1 MITRMRVFLVFC
13 FALFSVLVSA
23 QTLQQDQ
30 TDGEIYV
37 KYSNEFPVDNRKYL
51 DKIDNLAESDIPVLP
66 SLDKEFSQKF
76 GIYKITRPF
85 ITAKSRTL
93 NQIFKVYF
101 KNPADAANLIK
112 ALSVLSHID
121 YAEPVPYNTTG
132 YQPNDM
138 GVNSGN
144 GQYALWITKAREAW
158 DIERGDSTITVAIV
172 DDGLSMF
179 HPDLFDNVWRNP
191 HEIAGNNIDDD
202 NNGYV
207 DDIYGWDAGDN
218 DNDPVH
224 PNTNFTH
231 GTHVGGIA
239 GAVTDNNIGVAS
251 IGFGISI
258 MPVKCTFNKQSSAT
272 SIPMGYEGL
281 TYAANAG
288 ADIINCS
295 WSSAQPSQTAQNVI
309 DYATSRGC
317 IVVAAASNDGVEE
330 IRYPAAYNGVIAVAS
345 TDDSDSKSGFSNYGS
360 WVDVSAP
367 GSAIKSTI
375 AQGNGYTGFSGTSM
389 ATPMVAGLLGLMK
402 SHNPNLSNAKLEQ
415 CLIDSADNIYNIN
428 PSYIGKMGSGR
439 INAKKSLQCVDQTLV
454 AKPKAQ
460 IQSVQSLTCPGMEV
474 HFQGSSTQGKADT
487 YKWYFTGGNPLIST
501 AANPIVNYNAI
512 GKYDVKLVVTNAQGS
527 DSITLTDY
535 LEVAAKGRETILS
548 ESFETGTLTN
558 MGFTIENTD
567 NGTTWALTNVGGAE
581 NGTRALQMGFYNYS
595 QVGQRDGLIT
605 PVFSLNGNSGTEL
618 SFQHSYRA
626 RNITKKD
633 SLIIYVSI
641 DSGKTFPYRVAEFA
655 ENGTLNFATKGAFSG
670 SFLPANPTD
679 WCYSTM
685 SGKGCFGIDLS
696 AFDGEQNVAIKF
708 ESYNDAGNNLYID
721 NLAIT
726 AFCSGYNTQKPKA
739 AFANSDTVFCLPQT
753 VKFKDESENFPTS
766 YQWIFDG
773 GTPSTSTDR
782 QPQVTYNAAGQY
794 NVTLITN
801 NAFGYDTLELTNYIV
816 AEASPVIDIVASDT
830 ILCRGKSTNLI
841 GKGANDYKWSPIFGI
856 SSNVGD
862 TIIANPPSNVTY
874 TVIGT
879 TQNGC
884 SSTKNIF
891 IKVLPGPGITSITK
905 VGDSLVATNAN
916 PTVLFQWLFNGS
928 DITGERG
935 NKYRPTQTGNYGIR
949 ATDTSGC
956 ENYAT
961 NYFFSTIGIE
971 DVVGSP
977 IKVYPNPAV
986 GNVFIENNYA
996 DSPLNVRIFDNL
1008 GKTIIETEIAE
1019 RLNTI
1024 DVSALN
1030 QGVYFITLHNNRV
1043 NKTLKIIVGKE

>member
-13 FALFSVLVSA
+13 FAFFSALVTA

-37 KYSNEFPVDNRKYL
+37 KYINEYPVDNREYL
-51 DKIDNLAESDIPVLP
+51 DKIDNLAEGEVPVLP
-66 SLDKEFSQKF
+66 GLDKEFSQKF

-85 ITAKSRTL
+85 IAAKSRTL

-101 KNPADAANLIK
+101 KQPAQAQNLIK
-112 ALSVLSHID
+112 ALSAQSYID

-138 GVNSGN
+138 GNNSGN
-144 GQYALWITKAREAW
+144 GQYGLWIIKAREAW
-158 DIERGDSTITVAIV
+158 DIAKGDSTIKVAIV
-172 DDGLSMF
+172 DDGVSMF
-179 HPDLFDNVWRNP
+179 HPDLFNNVWRNP

-207 DDIYGWDAGDN
+207 DDIFGWDAGDN

-239 GAVTDNNIGVAS
+239 GAVTDNNLGVAS
-251 IGFGISI
+251 IGFNIAI
-258 MPVKCTFNKQSSAT
+258 MPVKCTFNAQSSPT
-272 SIPMGYEGL
+272 SIPMGYEGM

-295 WSSAQPSQTAQNVI
+295 WSSSLFSLTAQDVVN
-309 DYATSRGC
+309 YAISKGC
-317 IVVAAASNDGVEE
+317 IVVAAASNDGVEQ

-345 TDDSDSKSGFSNYGS
+345 TDDSDNKSGFSNYGT

-367 GSAIKSTI
+367 GSAIRSTI

-415 CLIDSADNIYNIN
+415 CLIDSADNIYSIN

-460 IQSVQSLTCPGMEV
+460 IQSTQSLTCPGMQV
-474 HFQGSSTQGKADT
+474 QFQGSSTQGKADT
-487 YKWYFTGGNPLIST
+487 YKWYFTGGNPYTST
-501 AANPIVNYNAI
+501 SENPVVNYNGI
-512 GKYDVKLVVTNAQGS
+512 GKYDVKLVVTNAHGS
-527 DSITLTDY
+527 DSITLSNY
-535 LEVAAKGRETILS
+535 VEVAAKGRETILS
-548 ESFETGTLTN
+548 ENFETGTLIN
-558 MGFTIENTD
+558 MGFTTENPD
-567 NGTTWALTNVGGAE
+567 NGTTWSLVNVGGAE
-581 NGTRALQMGFYNYS
+581 NGSRALRMNFYNYS
-595 QVGQRDGLIT
+595 KAGERDGLIT

-626 RNITKKD
+626 RNVSKKD

-641 DSGKTFPYRVAEFA
+641 DSGKTFPYRVAELA
-655 ENGTLNFATKGAFSG
+655 ENGTLNFATKGVLSS
-670 SFLPANPTD
+670 SFLPTNPTD
-679 WCYSTM
+679 WCYSTL

-708 ESYNDAGNNLYID
+708 ESYNDVGNNLYID
-721 NLAIT
+721 NIAVT
-726 AFCSGYNTQKPKA
+726 AFCSGYNTEKPKT
-739 AFANSDTVFCLPQT
+739 AFVNSDTVFCLPQT
-753 VKFKDESENFPTS
+753 VKFKDVSDNFPTT

-773 GTPSTSTDR
+773 GTPATSTDKH
-782 QPQVTYNAAGQY
+782 PDVTYNSAGQY
-794 NVTLITN
+794 GVTLITS

-816 AEASPVIDIVASDT
+816 AFALPTVSIQAGDT

-841 GKGANDYKWSPIFGI
+841 GKGAGQYEWSPIFGI
-856 SSNVGD
+856 NKNKGD
-862 TIIANPPSNVTY
+862 TIIANPPNSATY
-874 TVIGT
+874 KVVGT
-879 TQNGC
+879 SQDGC
-884 SSTKNIF
+884 SSTSNIY
-891 IKVLPGPGITSITK
+891 IQVLPGPGVTTIAK

-916 PTVLFQWLFNGS
+916 PTVTFQWLFNGN
-928 DITGERG
+928 DIIGEKG
-935 NKYRPTQTGNYGIR
+935 NRYKPTVQGNYGVR
-949 ATDTSGC
+949 AMDTLGC
-956 ENYAT
+956 ESNSA

-971 DVVGSP
+971 DVAGNP
-977 IKVYPNPAV
+977 IKVYPNPAI
-986 GNVFIENNYA
+986 GSINIENGFA
-996 DSPLNVRIFDNL
+996 DIPLYTRIFDNL
-1008 GKTIIETEIAE
+1008 GKTVIEKNIIGN
-1019 RLNTI
+1019 LNTI
-1024 DVSALN
+1024 DISALSE
-1030 QGVYFITLHNNRV
+1030 GIYFITLHNNRV
-1043 NKTLKIIVGKE
+1043 AQTLKIIVGKE